1 MWRCACKAQQGD
13 KNQPTVVRLVGD
25 IRNRLKPTIP
35 LNFTGN
41 VVLPVLTPTCRF
53 GDILSNPLSFSAQ
66 KIREAI
72 ETSTSEHVRAAL
84 DHAENLQHVDS
95 LRYGNREGYFYG
107 NPNLAIGSVIGLPL
121 YDVDFGW
128 GKPVYYDPGNI
139 GTVYGKSLIIPSPCG
154 DGSLFIQLRLQTQH
168 MEAFKKF
175 FYDLEDSPGFD
186 HIADNRNEPST
197 QPCKA
202 RL

>member
-95 LRYGNREGYFYG
+95 LREVLDYAENLQHVDSLRYGNREGFYYG
-107 NPNLAIGSVIGLPL
+107 NPNLAIGSMIGIPL

-128 GKPVYYDPGNI
+128 GKPVYYDPGNMGI
-139 GTVYGKSLIIPSPCG
+139 Q
-154 DGSLFIQLRLQTQH
+154 DGNH
-168 MEAFKKF
+168 
-175 FYDLEDSPGFD
+175 
-186 HIADNRNEPST
+186 
-197 QPCKA
+197 
-202 RL
+202 